1 MNHLFKQ
8 TAVQELVKYNKCLL
22 LVTTLLAIISLLTT
36 IAAISKEEK
45 WLLIPAIE
53 PDRKMIISS
62 QNYHETYLKEW
73 AIFVMKGLFT
83 TSPEEVERQI
93 ADVKVISSATSE
105 LEKFFEEHL
114 QFVKGSNVS
123 SVFFPKKT
131 EIVGEGVLI
140 QGTFRYW
147 FGENKHIAVEKSYL
161 LTYKRAANHLLLL
174 TGVKEQIED
183 KNNV

>member
-1 MNHLFKQ
+1 MHHLFKQ
-8 TAVQELVKYNKCLL
+8 LSVQELVRYNKYLL
-22 LVTTLLAIISLLTT
+22 LITVLLAVTSLLAT
-36 IAAISKEEK
+36 IKAVSKEEK

-53 PDRKMIISS
+53 PDRRMIISS

-93 ADVKVISSATSE
+93 ADMRVISSTTSE
-105 LEKFFEEHL
+105 LEKFFVEHL

-123 SVFFPKKT
+123 AVFFPKKT
-131 EIVGEGVLI
+131 EVVSTGVMI
-140 QGTFRYW
+140 QGTLRYW
-147 FGENKHIAVEKSYL
+147 FGDNRHVAVDKSYL

-174 TGVKEQIED
+174 TGITEQT
-183 KNNV
+183 